1 MPADAHQTEREAK
14 ELSHQPNSLD
24 HTTGSSIGRI
34 ERVPLR
40 DVWKHEALDFTTWL
54 ERNIDALAEALSL
67 RLSNAER
74 EQDAGDFSVDLVAED
89 ATGGT
94 VVIENQ
100 LEKSDHDHLG
110 KLLTYLAALE
120 AKTAVW
126 IVSQPRPEHI
136 RAVGW
141 LNESG
146 LARFFLVQ
154 VEAIRIGASPFA
166 PLFTMITGPSVEQA
180 EFGEKKKE
188 VAERHDARYRFFSGL
203 LESAKSQT
211 KLHANISPGTA
222 PWVGASAGR
231 SGLALN
237 YVILKDVGRVELYID
252 VDDYSGD
259 GSGTANKA
267 LFDFLEGD
275 RASIEAEFGESLVW
289 ERLDDKRA
297 SRVSAT
303 VALGGWKDEEDWP
316 EIQKAMIDIMIRFE
330 RTLRPRLTKY
340 FSRQA
345 EPVDRTELAR

>member
-1 MPADAHQTEREAK
+1 M
-14 ELSHQPNSLD
+14 
-24 HTTGSSIGRI
+24 
-34 ERVPLR
+34 PLR

-54 ERNIDALAEALSL
+54 ERNIDALADALSL
-67 RLSNAER
+67 PLSNAER

-89 ATGGT
+89 VSGGT

-126 IVSQPRPEHI
+126 IVSQARPEHV

-154 VEAIRIGASPFA
+154 VEVIRIGGSPFA

-180 EFGEKKKE
+180 EFGERKKE

-203 LESAKSQT
+203 LERAKQEKSS
-211 KLHANISPGTA
+211 LHANVSPGTVQ
-222 PWVGASAGR
+222 WVGTSAGR
-231 SGLALN
+231 SGLSLN
-237 YVILKDVGRVELYID
+237 YVILKNTGRVELYID
-252 VDDYSGD
+252 VDDYVGD
-259 GSGTANKA
+259 GSGAENKA
-267 LFDFLEGD
+267 LFDFLARD
-275 RASIEAEFGESLVW
+275 KAAIESAFGEALVW

-303 VALGGWKDEEDWP
+303 VSVGGWRDEEKWP
-316 EIQKAMIDIMIRFE
+316 DIQKAMIDSMIRFE

-340 FSRQA
+340 FSHQ
-345 EPVDRTELAR
+345 TESD